1 MGRALRALAESRKA
15 AALLGIDVEGLFRM
29 TSVIASLLGGVA
41 GVLIALYTNAVF
53 PQMGQPMLHKGIAVV
68 ILGGMGDIR
77 GALLGGFFL
86 GFAEVFSVAYI
97 GSTMRDAVAFGLL
110 FAISAASAR
119 KVCSAKP
126 RSGGLDRTPCGLSR
140 FKFKFKVER
149 GVRQAAVR
157 I

>member
-1 MGRALRALAESRKA
+1 M
-15 AALLGIDVEGLFRM
+15 
-29 TSVIASLLGGVA
+29 LGGVA

-53 PQMGQPMLHKGIAVV
+53 PHMGQPMLHKGIAVV

-110 FAISAASAR
+110 FHDLAASAR
-119 KVCSAKP
+119 KVCSATR
-126 RSGGLDRTPCGLSR
+126 RSGALDVRLAAS
-140 FKFKFKVER
+140 
-149 GVRQAAVR
+149 VRQHSKYLWNGSIVFGRPTAPWCFPSAPMCCWR
-157 I
+157 CRFI